1 MKLVSKV
8 LLGVGALLVLI
19 QLIRPS
25 QMNPPVTGK
34 IQAPAEVITLLE
46 RACYDCHSNE
56 TKWPWYSQVA
66 PVSWLV
72 SRDVNDAR
80 KHLNFSEWENYE
92 AGRKLKKLEELVEEV
107 GEGEMPL
114 AIYLPLHPEA
124 KLTAAD
130 RSVLVEWAK
139 RKGAPAP

>member
-8 LLGVGALLVLI
+8 LLGFGALLVLI
-19 QLIRPS
+19 QLVRPS
-25 QMNPPVTGK
+25 QTNPPSTGT

-114 AIYLPLHPEA
+114 AIYVPLHPEA